1 MKYTFVTDSIEVRG
15 LKENDKPRYIVNGTA
30 IVANKKHP
38 YEWIKNKDG
47 SIKSL
52 KSVFTPHC
60 IQSIKEQA
68 KHRSVFM
75 DVQHELVRNTSIRAL
90 AKDKFTDEEQKQLDN
105 MLKRKMLPLAK
116 INDIEI
122 EGDKLQIYTELN
134 SMFREVDDD
143 HKNYF
148 DAIWYSLQN
157 KFLNGISP
165 NFGEFKYAYDDK
177 GDMVVDD
184 AEIVGFSYLDSPAGV
199 EHSITEVM
207 IRSLEEGK
215 NNEDGKKMEDEKKAL
230 ELERK
235 NLENERIKYLKEKE
249 EFEIEKS
256 RLQKMA

>member
-15 LKENDKPRYIVNGTA
+15 IKENDKPRYIVNGTA

-38 YEWIKNKDG
+38 YEWIKNRDG

-75 DVQHELVRNTSIRAL
+75 DVQHELVRNASIRAL

-134 SMFREVDDD
+134 PMFREVDDD

-148 DAIWYSLQN
+148 DAVWYSLQN
-157 KFLNGISP
+157 KFLNGISV

-177 GDMVVDD
+177 GDMMIDD
-184 AEIVGFSYLDSPAGV
+184 AEVIGFSYLDSPAGV

-215 NNEDGKKMEDEKKAL
+215 NNEEGKKMEDEKKQL
-230 ELERK
+230 ELEKNKIETEKK

-249 EFEIEKS
+249 ELDKE
-256 RLQKMA
+256 

>member
-1 MKYTFVTDSIEVRG
+1 MKYTFTTDSIEVRG
-15 LKENDKPRYIVNGTA
+15 IKENDKPRYIVNGTA

-75 DVQHELVRNTSIRAL
+75 DVQHELVRNASIKAL
-90 AKDKFTDEEQKQLDN
+90 AKDKLTDDEQKQLDN

-157 KFLNGISP
+157 KFLNGISI

-184 AEIVGFSYLDSPAGV
+184 AEIVGFSYLDSPAGT

-207 IRSLEEGK
+207 IRSLEEGQ
-215 NNEDGKKMEDEKKAL
+215 NNEGVRKMEDEKQKL
-230 ELERK
+230 ELEINRLNDEKK
-235 NLENERIKYLKEKE
+235 NLENEKLKYMKEK
-249 EFEIEKS
+249 
-256 RLQKMA
+256 